1 MNNVSLVDG
10 HIDEPKMTDE
20 EIIEALEC
28 CIKWK
33 DGEDCVGCPA
43 KNKGECCFTTL
54 RRASLDLINRLK
66 AQNKEFDEKI
76 VMQMGLIEYQKA
88 EIERL
93 NKILENRGEI
103 CKLCEGKYTEKIK
116 RAKTEAIKEFAERL
130 KECRVIQTANI
141 SGYIDNLVK
150 EMVGD

>member
-1 MNNVSLVDG
+1 MSNVSLVDG

-20 EIIEALEC
+20 EIIKALES
-28 CIKWK
+28 CIVDDFYKIRNALCAK
-33 DGEDCVGCPA
+33 CAYCQYTDC
-43 KNKGECCFTTL
+43 K
-54 RRASLDLINRLK
+54 RRLQQDALDLINRK
-66 AQNKEFDEKI
+66 D
-76 VMQMGLIEYQKA
+76 A

-116 RAKTEAIKEFAERL
+116 RAKSEAIKAFAHL
-130 KECRVIQTANI
+130 LIDKAKKGVIYAMDI
-141 SGYIDNLVK
+141 PDYVI

>member
-1 MNNVSLVDG
+1 MGYDVSLIDG

-20 EIIEALEC
+20 EIIEALEGMTYGGHSC
-28 CIKWK
+28 MHCKYGTTK
-33 DGEDCVGCPA
+33 DDDRCGLQGCKIGRDA
-43 KNKGECCFTTL
+43 
-54 RRASLDLINRLK
+54 LDLINRK
-66 AQNKEFDEKI
+66 D
-76 VMQMGLIEYQKA
+76 A

-116 RAKTEAIKEFAERL
+116 RAKAKAIKEFAHL
-130 KECRVIQTANI
+130 LIDKAKKGVIYAMDI
-141 SGYIDNLVK
+141 PDYVK